1 MKKVYKKK
9 MKKAVLGE
17 HCHSAV
23 LTSVICSKNRQKRS
37 ILFNGYYLISGIGNS
52 LCKISVAYV
61 I

>member
-1 MKKVYKKK
+1 

-23 LTSVICSKNRQKRS
+23 LTSVICSKNRPKLS

-52 LCKISVAYV
+52 LCKIGIAYV
-61 I
+61 L